1 MALGAPRWRGVLSI
15 YIGIA
20 WASALLVLTLTGNA
34 KAYMR
39 GTSDK
44 HDSHAFFM
52 SGRKRTRHIIDMK
65 NVFFNLLLF
74 LIWNSFFAC
83 AEDAPTTI
91 SVKKTD
97 TNSQVK
103 IVQSLPTVDV
113 YLENSGSMYGYV
125 NGQGFKDIV
134 YNYLSNI
141 KVAQIN
147 NALRNMNLYYINS
160 NVFPQQN
167 DLDKFIKTLNVNEFR
182 RLGGNGASTDIADL
196 LKCVLERTSKEKVS
210 ILVSDFIFSPG
221 SGKNAGMYLTNQQNA
236 IKIHVAEKLRTS
248 KDFAIC
254 IYKFESNFKGTYYN
268 KEDHPS
274 QINENRPFY
283 IWVMGNKDMIRKLKN
298 SVPDDR
304 FGSGLMASF
313 ILEPMNQDLKSSCNA
328 NGELIIQTSK
338 LLQNKDY
345 LMDTSNYS
353 IVNKSIK
360 INSLM
365 VNNNGNVVMRLS
377 KDLSIQLNSECVLM
391 AKVPQWIR
399 DSNDSNGNRAVLH
412 KTYGFNYLIDGIYQA
427 YTYGSSDYFK
437 LRFNY

>member
-1 MALGAPRWRGVLSI
+1 
-15 YIGIA
+15 
-20 WASALLVLTLTGNA
+20 
-34 KAYMR
+34 
-39 GTSDK
+39 
-44 HDSHAFFM
+44 
-52 SGRKRTRHIIDMK
+52 
-65 NVFFNLLLF
+65 
-74 LIWNSFFAC
+74 
-83 AEDAPTTI
+83 
-91 SVKKTD
+91 
-97 TNSQVK
+97 
-103 IVQSLPTVDV
+103 
-113 YLENSGSMYGYV
+113 
-125 NGQGFKDIV
+125 
-134 YNYLSNI
+134 
-141 KVAQIN
+141 
-147 NALRNMNLYYINS
+147 
-160 NVFPQQN
+160 
-167 DLDKFIKTLNVNEFR
+167 
-182 RLGGNGASTDIADL
+182 
-196 LKCVLERTSKEKVS
+196 
-210 ILVSDFIFSPG
+210 
-221 SGKNAGMYLTNQQNA
+221 
-236 IKIHVAEKLRTS
+236 
-248 KDFAIC
+248 
-254 IYKFESNFKGTYYN
+254 
-268 KEDHPS
+268 
-274 QINENRPFY
+274 
-283 IWVMGNKDMIRKLKN
+283 MIRKLKN

-399 DSNDSNGNRAVLH
+399 DSNDSNGYRAVLH